1 MKPRLDRLRL
11 RSGLTAQQALDK
23 LTDSCLLDF
32 LNLAAGTAA
41 EVGWGNMHNMHD
53 VIQTTDDDEEEYDGS
68 VAEALDDIEES
79 GRCDG

>member
-1 MKPRLDRLRL
+1 MKPRLDRLKL

-41 EVGWGNMHNMHD
+41 EVGWSNMHSLHD
-53 VIQTTDDDEEEYDGS
+53 VIQITDDDDELADARNY
-68 VAEALDDIEES
+68 LDDFEES
-79 GRCDG
+79 THEAVIE